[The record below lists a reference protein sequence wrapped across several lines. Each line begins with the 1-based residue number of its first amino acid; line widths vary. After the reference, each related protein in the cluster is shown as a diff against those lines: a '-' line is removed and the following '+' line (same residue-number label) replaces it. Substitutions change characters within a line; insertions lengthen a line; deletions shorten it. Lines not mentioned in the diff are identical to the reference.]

1 MDPSTATAAPSGKRR
16 KQPKSCRLVRLPE
29 PILFQ
34 ILSYKDVLTP
44 SNLGLCRALAPVTIK
59 AFYRVVY
66 LKSREQIK
74 RFAWALCRHSERAT
88 LVLRLSLSDK
98 EHTKDRPCA
107 ATWQP
112 EREDSGSGQLVDFDP
127 AASSSSVVVGIGLV
141 KDILRLLVNLG
152 SFHIAGVAL
161 FAPLLQPDFIETLP
175 YPSLS
180 VLNLQAITGEVVPS
194 SLLYSLTRVPSL
206 RGVTVSNVD
215 GSMLPGPL
223 NLGSQISVPPRSLRL
238 QSFCIMGSVRLR
250 PELRILPQA
259 LSLGLKTVTV
269 PSCWAY
275 PNLLSDMALLPPTLT

>member
-161 FAPLLQPDFIETLP
+161 
-175 YPSLS
+175 LS

-206 RGVTVSNVD
+206 RGVTILNVD

-250 PELRILPQA
+250 PELRILLQA